1 MVLYIESIDCVSRS
15 ACTTCR
21 ASPEFRK
28 AFGAPEACPYGITID
43 TIPPFD
49 RDAYAKA
56 IYKSQPSLFQKAAN
70 FVTAAANHLAAG
82 APMASDEEVA
92 RRFAICQGCEFY
104 DGKACSKCGCPV
116 RREKAFL
123 SKLSWA
129 DQSCP
134 VGKWGPAANG

>member
-1 MVLYIESIDCVSRS
+1 MLKPTEADHVAAIE
-15 ACTTCR
+15 A
-21 ASPEFRK
+21 FLRK
-28 AFGAPEACPYGITID
+28 AAE
-43 TIPPFD
+43 
-49 RDAYAKA
+49 
-56 IYKSQPSLFQKAAN
+56 SQPAPPSLLTKAAN
-70 FVTAAANHLAAG
+70 FAAAAAKHVAAG

-116 RREKAFL
+116 NRERAYL

-134 VGKWGPAANG
+134 VGKWGPAENG